1 MTTDWWQH
9 LHADGSARTS
19 DIADFAAEIRRTTLV
34 TISKAGLGHIGGD
47 YSVTDILATLYGRVL
62 RVDPERPE
70 WADRDRFILSKG
82 HAAVSLYSTLALSG
96 FFPIEWL
103 DTFTGPLSAL
113 NGHPNRNKVP
123 GVETNTGP
131 LGHGFPVALG
141 CALAAQL
148 QRSDRRTYVVIGDG
162 ELQEGSNWEAF
173 MYGGHRQLT
182 NLPVIIDRNRLQQGD
197 RTENT
202 NSLDPL
208 DAKVEAFGWEPRV
221 IDGHDLDALNLALTC
236 PSDRPVA
243 VIAETVKGKGV
254 SFIEDRAEWHH
265 KVPTSE
271 QVALALEELNR

>member
-1 MTTDWWQH
+1 MTTDWWQR

-19 DIADFAAEIRRTTLV
+19 DVADFAAEIRRTTLV
-34 TISKAGLGHIGGD
+34 TINKAGLGHIGGD

-62 RVDPERPE
+62 RVDPRRPE

-182 NLPVIIDRNRLQQGD
+182 NLTVIIDRNRLQQGD

-208 DAKVEAFGWEPRV
+208 DAKVRAFGWEPRV
-221 IDGHDLDALNLALTC
+221 IDGHDLDALNLALTS

-265 KVPTSE
+265 KVPNSE
-271 QVALALEELNR
+271 QVAMALEELSR